1 MKISQQRKVTK
12 YSLADICNGWKQ
24 KLVLCQIGGV
34 GYPSDFIVIL
44 YVVTNQN
51 CEDSVLL

>member
-1 MKISQQRKVTK
+1 MKFSQQRKVIK

-24 KLVLCQIGGV
+24 KLLLCQIV
-34 GYPSDFIVIL
+34 GLVTQVTIVLL

-51 CEDSVLL
+51 CEDSALP